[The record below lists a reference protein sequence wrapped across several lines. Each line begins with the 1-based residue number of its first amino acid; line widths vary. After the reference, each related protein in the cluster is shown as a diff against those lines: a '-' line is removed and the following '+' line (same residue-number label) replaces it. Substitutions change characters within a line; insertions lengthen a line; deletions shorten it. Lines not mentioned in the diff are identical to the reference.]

1 MWPHPF
7 KRLLF
12 PFDRNTKRA
21 QAQVPARVFQF
32 GVLNHLDRGDAGI
45 AIETVRVGNQRP
57 KLLGRRF
64 KIEFP
69 AVVKFTSRHKS
80 SNGFELALPLGTSR
94 QEQIGRHHNMIE
106 FGSTKELSNMIQ
118 AFSVKNY
125 RGLRDFTIEPLDR
138 VNLITGSNN
147 VGKTALLEALYLNL
161 ATGTA
166 LNSNLEQGKRPSST
180 WINLFRGF
188 KDVPFNL
195 DNVSKW
201 GWLFP
206 GKDLTK
212 DIELISKDEFD
223 IHHVVDMYW
232 RSENKSEGAPIPPGI
247 SLDDLSLFMD
257 VKFQNNRRNTFIW
270 KVQKNGHQPPQSPLV
285 FDSIP
290 LRLLFNSSSRDPG
303 EDTKWFSTL
312 ADVGRQDEVVNS
324 LKVIEPRLKNLA
336 ISTSDGP
343 AMIYCDIG
351 IGRRIPMSQMGE
363 GMTRLLSLVLEITN
377 ASGGVV

>member
-1 MWPHPF
+1 
-7 KRLLF
+7 
-12 PFDRNTKRA
+12 
-21 QAQVPARVFQF
+21 
-32 GVLNHLDRGDAGI
+32 
-45 AIETVRVGNQRP
+45 
-57 KLLGRRF
+57 
-64 KIEFP
+64 
-69 AVVKFTSRHKS
+69 
-80 SNGFELALPLGTSR
+80 
-94 QEQIGRHHNMIE
+94 MIE

-232 RSENKSEGAPIPPGI
+232 RVENKSEGAAIPPGI

-312 ADVGRQDEVVNS
+312 ADVGRQDEVVNT

-377 ASGGVV
+377 ASGGVVLIDEIENGLHHSVLTKVWTAIGDAARRSDTQIFATTHSWECIKSAHEAFLNSEIYDLRLHRIDRIGQDITAITYDQKTLDTSVEMSLEVR